1 MRATKLFTSFF
12 ESEKTGGILLL
23 FCAIFSILVSN
34 SAIGKGYIHLWEIN
48 LGGMSLEHIVNDG
61 LMTIFFLMIGLEL
74 EREIYIGELSS
85 IKNASLPIIA
95 AVGGMIL
102 PAIVYFLLTRNTEY
116 EGGFGVP
123 MATDIAFAVGI
134 LSLIGK
140 KVPVSLKIFLTAL
153 AVIDDLGAILIIGL
167 FYSKNIDW
175 LNLGLA
181 GGVFAILLL
190 LNRLKYYKLGP
201 YLILGVVMWYYM
213 LNSGVHATITGVLVA
228 FAIPFENGE
237 RKSISYKLEKALH
250 APVAFIILPLF
261 ALVNTAIPLNFSSGS
276 FFTSPYS
283 LGIILGLIVGKP
295 LGIFLF
301 SFTAI
306 KLKISKLAEDLTPKV
321 IFGAGLLGGIGFT
334 MSIFIALLAFE
345 TPVVINAAK
354 IAIIIGSI
362 FSGSVG
368 YLFLKNYFTNK
379 DSTAF

>member
-1 MRATKLFTSFF
+1 MRASKLFTSFF

-153 AVIDDLGAILIIGL
+153 AVIDDLGALDNWIVLLKKYRLVKPRVSRRYFRYSVTIKPIEILQIRTL
-167 FYSKNIDW
+167 FNIR
-175 LNLGLA
+175 NS
-181 GGVFAILLL
+181 
-190 LNRLKYYKLGP
+190 N
-201 YLILGVVMWYYM
+201 VVLY
-213 LNSGVHATITGVLVA
+213 A
-228 FAIPFENGE
+228 
-237 RKSISYKLEKALH
+237 
-250 APVAFIILPLF
+250 
-261 ALVNTAIPLNFSSGS
+261 
-276 FFTSPYS
+276 
-283 LGIILGLIVGKP
+283 
-295 LGIFLF
+295 
-301 SFTAI
+301 
-306 KLKISKLAEDLTPKV
+306 
-321 IFGAGLLGGIGFT
+321 
-334 MSIFIALLAFE
+334 
-345 TPVVINAAK
+345 
-354 IAIIIGSI
+354 
-362 FSGSVG
+362 
-368 YLFLKNYFTNK
+368 
-379 DSTAF
+379 